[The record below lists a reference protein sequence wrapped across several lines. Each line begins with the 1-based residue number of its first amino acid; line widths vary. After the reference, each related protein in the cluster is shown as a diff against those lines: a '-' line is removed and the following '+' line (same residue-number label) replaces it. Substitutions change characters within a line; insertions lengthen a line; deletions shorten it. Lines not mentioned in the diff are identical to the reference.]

1 MSDLNDPIEHLS
13 NTLDRYF
20 DGWPADRLNES
31 IEHTKAIAQI
41 LLMRREL
48 HVATRDNKLKE
59 LTAERMIE
67 FQRQIIKL
75 APSLFNLMVSRE
87 TVTEADMRLI
97 EAIAKAVTKVEMRAL
112 AAGLETKSAVL
123 TRCFVD
129 AWRAAHEKALGET
142 PEDFDHGR

>member
-1 MSDLNDPIEHLS
+1 MIARRGH
-13 NTLDRYF
+13 RAHK
-20 DGWPADRLNES
+20 GHRADSLNE
-31 IEHTKAIAQI
+31 
-41 LLMRREL
+41 
-48 HVATRDNKLKE
+48 TR
-59 LTAERMIE
+59 A
-67 FQRQIIKL
+67 
-75 APSLFNLMVSRE
+75 LFNLMVSRE